1 MAQFEFG
8 NMWNSFH
15 ETDAFCITT
24 NSYIRKDGEVVMG
37 RGIAKQTKNLF
48 EDLPLALGNKI
59 KNRCGHLGTYGVLP
73 TNRNEND
80 KFVAFQV
87 KTHFKNDATVSL
99 IENSAK
105 ILGRMAFKYQDKR
118 FDLNFPGIGNGG
130 LNQSEVKPVVEDL
143 PQNVHV
149 WRFKNQK

>member
-1 MAQFEFG
+1 MPKFERG
-8 NMWNSFH
+8 NMWNAF
-15 ETDAFCITT
+15 EDTDAFCITT

-37 RGIAKQTKNLF
+37 RGIAKQTKKLF
-48 EDLPLALGNKI
+48 GDLPLALGNKI
-59 KNRCGHLGTYGVLP
+59 KERCGHLGTYGVLP

-87 KTHFKNDATVSL
+87 KTHFKNDATIAL

-105 ILGRMAFKYQDKR
+105 LLGRMAFKYDDKR

-130 LNQSEVKPVVEDL
+130 LDQSEVKPVITDFL
-143 PQNVHV
+143 PDNVHV
-149 WRFKNQK
+149 WRFKNQ

>member
-15 ETDAFCITT
+15 KTDAFCITT
-24 NSYIRKDGEVVMG
+24 NSYIRNDGEVVMG

-59 KNRCGHLGTYGVLP
+59 KGRCGHLGTYGVLP

-87 KTHFKNDATVSL
+87 KTHFKNDADLSL
-99 IENSAK
+99 IRASTEG
-105 ILGRMAFKYQDKR
+105 LGQMASKYEERR

-130 LNQSEVKPVVEDL
+130 RDQSEVMPIVKEL
-143 PQNVHV
+143 PDNVHI
-149 WRFKNQK
+149 WRFKNQ

>member
-1 MAQFEFG
+1 MPQLERG
-8 NMWNSFH
+8 NMWNAFH
-15 ETDAFCITT
+15 KTDAFCITT
-24 NSYIRKDGEVVMG
+24 NSYIRNDGEVVMG

-48 EDLPLALGNKI
+48 EDLPLALGKKI
-59 KNRCGHLGTYGVLP
+59 KSSCGHLGTYGAIP

-87 KTHFKNDATVSL
+87 KTHFKNKATVAL
-99 IENSAK
+99 IEKSAK
-105 ILGRMAFKYQDKR
+105 KLGRMAFKYEDKR

-130 LNQSEVKPVVEDL
+130 LDESEVMPVVEDL

-149 WRFKNQK
+149 WRFRNQK